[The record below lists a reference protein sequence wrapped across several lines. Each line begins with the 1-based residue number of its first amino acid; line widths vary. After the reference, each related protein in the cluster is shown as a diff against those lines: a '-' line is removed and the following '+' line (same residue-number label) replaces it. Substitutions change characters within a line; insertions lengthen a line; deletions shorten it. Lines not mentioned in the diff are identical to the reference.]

1 MKKFVHLFSKN
12 NRKSIIIFIIL
23 NIVLVFVETFS
34 IALIP
39 LVIDLIVSEKP
50 LVFKYFNFGYY
61 GLIDLEQK
69 ETFFLVSI
77 FFVLLFVLK
86 NIYVLG
92 IVTFQEILYKRFSIQ
107 LKKKFYSLYINAPL
121 EIINN
126 YNSSQILRNTESET
140 TEYLNNFF
148 LILKSG
154 KDLFL
159 FVSIFTLLLF
169 ADFISTMIAI
179 FFLIFFLLIYAFVFF
194 KKLRKLG
201 ENRMKAKNYFIKW
214 LLQSLSSLKNI
225 KISKKENITIE
236 KFIQTVDMFE
246 AARKKINIIKVIP
259 NSLFEVAFV
268 IVLFISIYI
277 ISDSDVKNLLPIVSL
292 YVISF
297 LRLLP
302 IFSRFGLTISSLR
315 SSYPSVLH
323 LNSEFLSLEKFKS
336 EQRKKFNKDEN
347 IKFENEIEVANVSFK
362 YLNSKKEIFNN
373 LNLSIEKG
381 KAIGFVGKSGSG
393 KTTLINLLCGLIYPT
408 SGEIK
413 SDGVNIQR
421 NLDKWQKKIG
431 LVPQENYLLDDTILN
446 NITFLNDEKKIDEKK
461 LQDALHYSGASE
473 IIKDQDNGI
482 DTIVGERGS
491 FLSGGQVQRI
501 ALARL
506 LYEDPEILILD
517 EFTNSLDPKNEDFIL
532 KQLQLLKKDQNKN
545 LIIITHKIKPLKIC
559 DEIIV
564 MDQGKIL
571 TNYNFD
577 DFYKKYG
584 VIYD

>member
-169 ADFISTMIAI
+169 ADFTSTIIAI
-179 FFLIFFLLIYAFVFF
+179 FFLISFLLIYAFVFF

-336 EQRKKFNKDEN
+336 EQRKNFNKDEN

>member
-1 MKKFVHLFSKN
+1 MKKFVHLFNKS

-23 NIVLVFVETFS
+23 NIILVFVETFS

-39 LVIDLIVSEKP
+39 LAIDLIVSENP
-50 LVFKYFNFGYY
+50 LIYKYFDFNNY
-61 GLIDLEQK
+61 GLIEMEQK
-69 ETFFLVSI
+69 EILVFGSI
-77 FFVLLFVLK
+77 FFILLFVLK

-92 IVTFQEILYKRFSIQ
+92 IVTFQETLYKRFSLQ
-107 LKKKFYSLYINAPL
+107 LKEKFYSLYINAPL

-126 YNSSQILRNTESET
+126 YNSSQILRNTDSET

-148 LILKSG
+148 FILKTA

-159 FVSIFTLLLF
+159 FISIFILLLF
-169 ADFISTMIAI
+169 ADFKSTIIAI
-179 FFLIFFLLIYAFVFF
+179 LFLIFFLIVYVFVFF

-214 LLQSLSSLKNI
+214 LMQSLSSLKNI
-225 KISKKENITIE
+225 KISKRENVTIT
-236 KFIQTVDMFE
+236 KFNQIVDMFE
-246 AARKKINIIKVIP
+246 DARKKINIIKVVP

-268 IVLFISIYI
+268 IVLFFSIFI
-277 ISDSDVKNLLPIVSL
+277 ISVSEIKNILPIVSL
-292 YVISF
+292 YVVSF

-302 IFSRFGLTISSLR
+302 IFSRFGTTISALR
-315 SSYPSVLH
+315 TSYPSVLH
-323 LNSEFLSLEKFKS
+323 LNSEFLSLEKYKS
-336 EQRKKFNKDEN
+336 EERKNFNKDEI
-347 IKFENEIEVANVSFK
+347 IKFEKNIEIAKVSFK
-362 YLNSKKEIFNN
+362 YLNHKKEIFND

-393 KTTLINLLCGLIYPT
+393 KTTLVNLLCGLIYPS

-413 SDGVNIQR
+413 SDGVNIQN

-517 EFTNSLDPKNEDFIL
+517 EFTNSLDPENEDFIL

-571 TNYNFD
+571 TKYNFE
-577 DFYKKYG
+577 DFYKKYR

>member
-1 MKKFVHLFSKN
+1 MKKFVHLFNKS

-23 NIVLVFVETFS
+23 NIILVFVETFS

-39 LVIDLIVSEKP
+39 LAIDLIVSENP
-50 LVFKYFNFGYY
+50 LIYKYFDFNNY
-61 GLIDLEQK
+61 GLIEMEQK
-69 ETFFLVSI
+69 EILVFGSI
-77 FFVLLFVLK
+77 FFILLFVLK

-92 IVTFQEILYKRFSIQ
+92 IVTFQETLYKRFSLQ
-107 LKKKFYSLYINAPL
+107 LKEKFYSLYINAPL

-126 YNSSQILRNTESET
+126 YNSSQILRNTDSET

-148 LILKSG
+148 FILKTA

-159 FVSIFTLLLF
+159 FISIFILLLF
-169 ADFISTMIAI
+169 ADFKSTIIAI
-179 FFLIFFLLIYAFVFF
+179 LFLIFFLIVYVFVFF

-214 LLQSLSSLKNI
+214 LMQSLSSLKNI
-225 KISKKENITIE
+225 KISKRENVTIT
-236 KFIQTVDMFE
+236 KFNQIVDMFE
-246 AARKKINIIKVIP
+246 DARKKINIIKVVP

-268 IVLFISIYI
+268 IVLFFSIFI
-277 ISDSDVKNLLPIVSL
+277 ISVSEIKNILPIVSL
-292 YVISF
+292 YVVSF

-302 IFSRFGLTISSLR
+302 IFSRFGTTISALR
-315 SSYPSVLH
+315 TSYPSVLH
-323 LNSEFLSLEKFKS
+323 LNSEFLSLEKYKS
-336 EQRKKFNKDEN
+336 EERKNFNKDEI
-347 IKFENEIEVANVSFK
+347 IKFEKNIEIAKVSFK
-362 YLNSKKEIFNN
+362 YLNHKKEIFND

-393 KTTLINLLCGLIYPT
+393 KTTLVNLLCGLIYPS

-413 SDGVNIQR
+413 SDGVNIQN

-517 EFTNSLDPKNEDFIL
+517 EFTNSLDPENEDFIL

-571 TNYNFD
+571 TKYNFE

>member
-169 ADFISTMIAI
+169 ADFTSTMIAI

-517 EFTNSLDPKNEDFIL
+517 EFTNSLDPENEDFIL

>member
-1 MKKFVHLFSKN
+1 MKKFVHLFNKS

-23 NIVLVFVETFS
+23 NIILVFVETFS

-39 LVIDLIVSEKP
+39 LAIDLIVSENP
-50 LVFKYFNFGYY
+50 LIYKYFDFRNY
-61 GLIDLEQK
+61 GLIELEQK
-69 ETFFLVSI
+69 EILLFGSI
-77 FFVLLFVLK
+77 FFILLFVLK

-92 IVTFQEILYKRFSIQ
+92 IVTFQETLYKRFSLQ
-107 LKKKFYSLYINAPL
+107 LKEKFYSLYINAPL

-126 YNSSQILRNTESET
+126 YNSSQILRNTDSET

-148 LILKSG
+148 FILKTA

-159 FVSIFTLLLF
+159 FISIFILLLF
-169 ADFISTMIAI
+169 ADFTSTIIAI
-179 FFLIFFLLIYAFVFF
+179 LFLIFFLIVYVFVFF

-214 LLQSLSSLKNI
+214 LMQSLSSLKNI
-225 KISKKENITIE
+225 KISKRENVTIT
-236 KFIQTVDMFE
+236 KFNQIVDMFE
-246 AARKKINIIKVIP
+246 DARKKINIIKVVP

-268 IVLFISIYI
+268 IVLFFSIFI
-277 ISDSDVKNLLPIVSL
+277 ISDSEIKNILPIVSL
-292 YVISF
+292 YVVSF

-302 IFSRFGLTISSLR
+302 IFSRFGTTISALR
-315 SSYPSVLH
+315 TSYPSVLH
-323 LNSEFLSLEKFKS
+323 LNTEFSSLEKYKS
-336 EQRKKFNKDEN
+336 EERKNFNKDEI
-347 IKFENEIEVANVSFK
+347 IKFEKNIEIAKVSFK
-362 YLNSKKEIFNN
+362 YLNHKKEIFND

-393 KTTLINLLCGLIYPT
+393 KTTLVNLLCGLIYPS

-413 SDGVNIQR
+413 SDGVNIQN

-517 EFTNSLDPKNEDFIL
+517 EFTNSLDPENEDFIL

-571 TNYNFD
+571 TKYNFE